1 MPGNM
6 QEFPH
11 RYAVAAAASLGG
23 DIALD
28 AERLPTLHSAAPTEF
43 DGPGDRWSPE
53 TLLVAA
59 VAGCFVLTFRG
70 IARIS
75 KLPWISVSCD
85 VTGTLDRVERI
96 TQFTGFLVR
105 VRLQV
110 PAGTNQEQAQRLLA
124 KAEQTCLVVNSLKAA
139 SHLEAEVNIVPT

>member
-1 MPGNM
+1 M

-11 RYAVAAAASLGG
+11 RYGVVASASPEG

-28 AERLPTLHSAAPTEF
+28 ADRLPTLHSAAPTEF

-59 VAGCFVLTFRG
+59 VADCFVLTFRG
-70 IARIS
+70 IARVS
-75 KLPWISVSCD
+75 KLPWISLTCD

-110 PAGTNQEQAQRLLA
+110 PAGTNQEQAQRVLT
-124 KAEQTCLVVNSLKAA
+124 KTEQTCLVVNSLKAG
-139 SHLEAEVNIVPT
+139 SHLETEVNIMPA